1 MLFIVRHRGRA
12 TSALVRARGVRRSA
26 EKPASD
32 EKQGQIRVSGEEEE
46 REGGA

>member
-1 MLFIVRHRGRA
+1 MHIAQHRGPA

-26 EKPASD
+26 ERPASD
-32 EKQGQIRVSGEEEE
+32 EKQGQIRVSGEEGE